1 MKYLF
6 VFLLVGLTSKIN
18 AQTETALQP
27 KIERNTIHWQGYEWL
42 TQERWGVYHP
52 DKPIV
57 WYDPSQVVIEDDL
70 LLLGCQ
76 YNPTT
81 INDITI
87 PFSVGLVSCTEK
99 FEYGTFEIEAKL
111 PHKQPNAWPAFWMWA
126 FESWPPEIDV
136 FEAYSNKKGRY
147 FNWSIS
153 ALWGK
158 FWRCAT
164 NVHLGKLPNN
174 YNVRAK
180 NHWMGWKSPS
190 KRFIKYKVEW
200 FEDKIEVYYDGRSV
214 RKITDESVL
223 SQLRGTTMN
232 VIINNSIKS
241 EHNKKKQFFF
251 EVKSFT
257 YKPKQ

>member
-1 MKYLF
+1 MIAR
-6 VFLLVGLTSKIN
+6 KI
-18 AQTETALQP
+18 
-27 KIERNTIHWQGYEWL
+27 IIIIGRHTIHDFNTL
-42 TQERWGVYHP
+42 
-52 DKPIV
+52 
-57 WYDPSQVVIEDDL
+57 
-70 LLLGCQ
+70 
-76 YNPTT
+76 
-81 INDITI
+81 
-87 PFSVGLVSCTEK
+87 

-257 YKPKQ
+257 YKPQQ